1 MADHIRAYTQYL
13 MEERHA
19 SANTVDSYVRDV
31 TQFVTYLRGSEGTEP
46 ADCTHE
52 QVERYLADMTQRGR
66 APASIARC
74 VASLRSFYA
83 YLEETGAVASN
94 PVRGM
99 APLHTQR
106 KLPRILTG
114 EEVELLLA
122 QPACVDAR
130 GYRDHAMLELLYAT
144 GLRVSELMALDVEDL
159 DLSAGFLRC
168 RGRDRERI
176 IPLYADAVKAL
187 SDYIRNVRPQLIME
201 LDEPALFVNMNGRRM
216 SRQGFWKIIKQYQEK
231 AHIKKEITP
240 HMLRHS
246 FAAHLLEN
254 GADMHSL
261 QEMLGHADI
270 SSTQLYAQLV
280 KQELREVY
288 RKAHPRA

>member
-1 MADHIRAYTQYL
+1 MADHIEAYTQYL
-13 MEERHA
+13 REERHA
-19 SANTVDSYVRDV
+19 SANTVASYVRDV
-31 TQFVTYLRGSEGTEP
+31 TQFVTYLREREKTET
-46 ADCTHE
+46 AACTQE
-52 QVERYLADMTQRGR
+52 QVERYLADMTQKGK

-74 VASLRSFYA
+74 AASLRSFYG

-99 APLHTQR
+99 TPLHTQR
-106 KLPRILTG
+106 RLPQILTG
-114 EEVELLLA
+114 KEIELLLA

-144 GLRVSELMALDVEDL
+144 GLRVSELIDLDVEDL
-159 DLSAGFLRC
+159 ELSAGFLRC
-168 RGRDRERI
+168 RGRNRERL
-176 IPLYADAVKAL
+176 IPLYDDAVKAL
-187 SDYIRNVRPQLIME
+187 TDYIRNVRPQLILE

-240 HMLRHS
+240 HTLRHS

-254 GADMHSL
+254 GADLRAL